1 MVGPGFFFLRGAGD
15 LCVHCAGGSCLLFF
29 FLVQSLS
36 LPLAYAK
43 NGDPQQPKIHAANGK
58 TEACTQG
65 ALNFFSLKFWV
76 GAREEFFHFSFLP
89 NMFPLCSLQVPNGFP
104 SSSQC
109 VPQGYSPLDLA
120 LIPYVW
126 PIFQWNLLFGA
137 ASIVST
143 FLTMG
148 QSK

>member
-15 LCVHCAGGSCLLFF
+15 LCVLGGVVFCFSSLFN
-29 FLVQSLS
+29 L

-43 NGDPQQPKIHAANGK
+43 NGDQQQPKIHAANGK

-65 ALNFFSLKFWV
+65 ALNFFSFKFWV
-76 GAREEFFHFSFLP
+76 GVREEFFHFSFLP